1 MPWPRRKP
9 TTWPDSWGSK
19 LTEQHYDVI
28 VVGGGSAGIAAA
40 VGASRSGARTLLVER
55 YGFLGGAATSS
66 NVLAYCGFWTSA
78 AKPIMGVR
86 GVGASVLE
94 ALDALGANAK
104 PQRNRT
110 GNWIVMID
118 PEAVKHALDKVVADA
133 GVDVLTHTRL
143 VQASASKGVLQ
154 AVTLQDHAGPR
165 QYSANAFVDASG
177 DADLVRLAGGSV
189 EDRDKSI
196 DERAP
201 ASFPVRI
208 GGVGDGTWDRDEV
221 ANCLDGINVEYAD
234 ARIRTGGGG
243 LFKLHDSGDL
253 WWLGIDMLTDGLTGE
268 SLTRAETV
276 GRDLAWRS
284 VARLKQAVPAFEH
297 AYIVATGPQAGIR
310 ESGPARPLAA
320 ISGDDVLNGTLRDD
334 GIACGC
340 WPSEV
345 HKGLSG
351 ATYRP
356 IGGEGYY
363 HVPLDSLRQRE
374 LENVWLGGRVIGC
387 ADDIAYGSLR
397 VMGTAFATGHA
408 AGVAAAIGAEL
419 SGNVE
424 VAKVR
429 ERLVDQGA
437 FL

>member
-1 MPWPRRKP
+1 M
-9 TTWPDSWGSK
+9 
-19 LTEQHYDVI
+19 TEQHYDVI

-196 DERAP
+196 DERP
-201 ASFPVRI
+201 
-208 GGVGDGTWDRDEV
+208 
-221 ANCLDGINVEYAD
+221 
-234 ARIRTGGGG
+234 TGY
-243 LFKLHDSGDL
+243 
-253 WWLGIDMLTDGLTGE
+253 
-268 SLTRAETV
+268 
-276 GRDLAWRS
+276 RS
-284 VARLKQAVPAFEH
+284 
-297 AYIVATGPQAGIR
+297 
-310 ESGPARPLAA
+310 
-320 ISGDDVLNGTLRDD
+320 
-334 GIACGC
+334 
-340 WPSEV
+340 
-345 HKGLSG
+345 
-351 ATYRP
+351 
-356 IGGEGYY
+356 
-363 HVPLDSLRQRE
+363 
-374 LENVWLGGRVIGC
+374 
-387 ADDIAYGSLR
+387 
-397 VMGTAFATGHA
+397 
-408 AGVAAAIGAEL
+408 
-419 SGNVE
+419 
-424 VAKVR
+424 
-429 ERLVDQGA
+429 
-437 FL
+437 